1 MAVQTKGSQAICS
14 SIGDIKKHEEFKKLN
29 KTQRIEKL
37 QETYDEYG
45 VYSNEFFIQ
54 VKPFIMWT
62 IFKNLR
68 GMPAS
73 MYLEDLVNNAYEE
86 LIIAFNGGNTTH
98 YNEPVYKEPIYGTD
112 RYYEKYNNI
121 GQFVMEI
128 VGSSV
133 SKYRS
138 KTYRRMITHEDD
150 SEDIS
155 EKINYTDFEVNHNL
169 DYTMKDVE
177 ESPFK
182 FFKFNDKLTE
192 HLNMIRETKP
202 RNNVIYNFMLWRER
216 N

>member
-14 SIGDIKKHEEFKKLN
+14 CIGDIEKHEKFKKLN
-29 KTQRIEKL
+29 KNQRIEKL
-37 QETYDEYG
+37 QEAYDAYG
-45 VYSNEFFIQ
+45 VYSNEFFVQ

-62 IFKNLR
+62 IFRNLR
-68 GMPAS
+68 GMPAT
-73 MYLEDLVNNAYEE
+73 YLEDLVNNAYEE
-86 LIIAFNGGNTTH
+86 LIIAFEGGATTH
-98 YNEPVYKEPIYGTD
+98 YNEPVYKQAIYGTP
-112 RYYEKYNNI
+112 RYYEKYENI
-121 GQFVMEI
+121 GRFIMDV

-155 EKINYTDFEVNHNL
+155 EKINHTDFELNHNL
-169 DYTMKDVE
+169 DYTMEEFV

-182 FFKFNDKLTE
+182 FFKFNKALE
-192 HLNMIRETKP
+192 QHFNMIKETKP
-202 RNNVIYNFMLWRER
+202 RNNVIYNFILWRER